1 MKRLLLAPLLLMISG
16 CDYFFFLNQSED
28 HKITLRYRDFIEAV
42 QKNEINRVLINPD
55 NATAEVIDEDGL
67 RYEVNLAPDKD
78 LLEILTENN
87 VDIAVTPTRTTVT
100 PKRINRVNP
109 ITKFFNYFLK

>member
-1 MKRLLLAPLLLMISG
+1 MKSLLLAPLLLMISG
-16 CDYFFFLNQSED
+16 CDYFSFLDQSED
-28 HKITLRYRDFIEAV
+28 HIITLRYRDFIEAV
-42 QKNEINRVLINPD
+42 QKKEISRVLINPD
-55 NATAEVIDEDGL
+55 NATAEVIDVDGL

-87 VDIAVTPTRTTVT
+87 VDIAVTPISTTVS

-109 ITKFFNYFLK
+109 IIKFLNYFK